1 MDKTLKMERLNLKEK
16 KQAIL
21 EFIRRNGPSLP
32 SKIAEHVKTPLLL
45 TSALISELKSEG
57 KLKVSNI
64 KIGGSPLYYVE
75 GQHNQLE
82 HFTKYLPQ
90 KEKEAFELLK
100 KEKVLDMEKVE
111 PAHRIALSNLK
122 DFAVPLKV
130 KIGEKEKL
138 FYRLYS
144 FDKEE
149 AIAKIEELLRK
160 KEEKEERKIKKETR
174 EKREEKRQ
182 ERKRE
187 KDAFKR
193 KAINWLEQ
201 KKLSVEKELD
211 RESLLCSFDSEVG
224 RLYFT
229 VLFKKKKSISEKDIL
244 LALQKAQETKHP
256 LILLSDG
263 KLSKKAEIAL
273 KKCGSFV
280 LFRQI

>member
-1 MDKTLKMERLNLKEK
+1 MGKTLKMERLNLKEK

-21 EFIRRNGPSLP
+21 EFIKRNGPSLP
-32 SKIAEHVKTPLLL
+32 SKIAEHVKMPLLL

-75 GQHNQLE
+75 GQHSQLE
-82 HFTKYLPQ
+82 QFTKYLPQ

-100 KEKVLDMEKVE
+100 KEKVLDEEKIE
-111 PAHRIALSNLK
+111 PAYRIALSNLK
-122 DFAVPLKV
+122 DFSVPMKV
-130 KIGEKEKL
+130 KVNEEEKL
-138 FYRLYS
+138 FYRFYS
-144 FDKEE
+144 FDKKE
-149 AIAKIEELLRK
+149 AIEKIQELLRK

-187 KDAFKR
+187 KDAFR
-193 KAINWLEQ
+193 KKVLSWLEQ
-201 KKLSVEKELD
+201 KKLVVEKELD
-211 RESLLCSFDSEVG
+211 KESIFCSFDSEVG
-224 RLYFT
+224 KLYFT
-229 VLFKKKKSISEKDIL
+229 VLFKKKKSIGEKDIL

-263 KLSKKAEIAL
+263 KLTKKAEIAL

-280 LFRQI
+280 LFKHI